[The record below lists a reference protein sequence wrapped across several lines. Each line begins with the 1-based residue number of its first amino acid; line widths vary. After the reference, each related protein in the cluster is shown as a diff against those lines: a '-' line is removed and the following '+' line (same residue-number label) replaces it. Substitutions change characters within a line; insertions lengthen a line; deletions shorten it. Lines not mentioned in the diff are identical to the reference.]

1 MSADPI
7 SIRYLYT
14 PDTLHAHTLEDRRR
28 STTVDL
34 DDGGR
39 RPIVDHTDCSFFFF
53 FAWGIFRRS
62 KIADV
67 PPSKSTLRLGFY
79 RVFFYR
85 VFERDGGGGVCLVA
99 VGFFLPSFDCDLYR
113 VLDLVPKGLHQCDR
127 ASSVKLNIDTSLRD
141 QKKLKKR
148 QSGSSSL
155 CLTLDEISG
164 KYRSLGRKR
173 NPTP

>member
-85 VFERDGGGGVCLVA
+85 VFVSVWGGGESA
-99 VGFFLPSFDCDLYR
+99 WLPSVFFYR
-113 VLDLVPKGLHQCDR
+113 VLT
-127 ASSVKLNIDTSLRD
+127 AIFTEFWTSF
-141 QKKLKKR
+141 QKVSTNAIAPR
-148 QSGSSSL
+148 
-155 CLTLDEISG
+155 
-164 KYRSLGRKR
+164 R
-173 NPTP
+173 